1 MHLPSLCQ
9 VRLQEVLGADKS
21 AVGSVPR
28 CVEVELRDSLV
39 DSCMVGDV
47 ITVLGHVKVLAT
59 GEDLGASG
67 PWGVTMIAV
76 A

>member
-1 MHLPSLCQ
+1 M
-9 VRLQEVLGADKS
+9 RLQEVLGADKS

-59 GEDLGASG
+59 GEDLGELG
-67 PWGVTMIAV
+67 QHV
-76 A
+76 